1 MSRERIKEAV
11 EHLKK
16 GQLIIVADDDNR
28 EAEGDLIGLAS
39 LATPETVNFMTINAR
54 GLICVPLSKEKA
66 ERLKLAEMSDEN
78 TDIYSTAFT
87 ISVDHKETSTGISAH
102 DRALTIKA
110 LAMETSVASDF
121 NRPGHIFPLIANDG
135 GVLKRRGHTEAAIDL
150 AKLAN
155 AEEVTYICEILN
167 EDGTMARR
175 PELEQLA
182 KKWQM
187 PMITVEELAV
197 YLTAHQAL
205 KVKMPTEYGDFEL
218 SLFEDQDQKEHLLLS
233 KGDIQSGE
241 PLLVRI
247 HSECM
252 TGDVFGSH
260 RCDCGE
266 QLHKAMRM
274 IQKEGRGAIIY
285 LRQEGRGIGLKK
297 KLESYRLQEKG
308 LDTYEANVA
317 LGHRPDERHYDFAI
331 NILKSLNIR
340 QIRLLTNNPDKM
352 GELKEAGIEI
362 AQRVPLEVPLHKE
375 NVNYMTTKKIKF
387 HHQLTI

>member
-87 ISVDHKETSTGISAH
+87 ISVDHKKTSTGISAH

-197 YLTAHQAL
+197 YLTAQQAL

-266 QLHKAMRM
+266 ELHKAMRM

>member
-16 GQLIIVADDDNR
+16 GQLIIVVDDDNR

-39 LATPETVNFMTINAR
+39 LATSETVNFMTINAR

-197 YLTAHQAL
+197 YLTAQQAL

>member
-121 NRPGHIFPLIANDG
+121 NRPGHIFPLIANEG

-197 YLTAHQAL
+197 YLTAQQAL

-233 KGDIQSGE
+233 KGGIQSGE

-352 GELKEAGIEI
+352 GELKQAGIEI

>member
-11 EHLKK
+11 EHLKQ

-66 ERLKLAEMSDEN
+66 NRLKLAEMSDKN

-110 LAMETSVASDF
+110 LAQKTSVASDF
-121 NRPGHIFPLIANDG
+121 NRPGHIFPLIANEG

-150 AKLAN
+150 AKLAG
-155 AEEVTYICEILN
+155 AEEATYICEILN

-182 KKWQM
+182 KKWRM

-197 YLTAHQAL
+197 YLTAQQAL

-274 IQKEGRGAIIY
+274 IQEEGRGAIIY

-331 NILKSLNIR
+331 NILKSININ

>member
-197 YLTAHQAL
+197 YLTAQQAL

-260 RCDCGE
+260 RRDCGE

>member
-66 ERLKLAEMSDEN
+66 DLLKLAEMSDKN

-110 LAMETSVASDF
+110 LAQETSVASDF

-150 AKLAN
+150 AKLAG
-155 AEEVTYICEILN
+155 AEEATYICEILN

-182 KKWQM
+182 KKWRM

-197 YLTAHQAL
+197 YLTAQQAL

-274 IQKEGRGAIIY
+274 IQEEGRGAIIY

-331 NILKSLNIR
+331 NILKSLNIN

-352 GELKEAGIEI
+352 GELKEAGIDI
-362 AQRVPLEVPLHKE
+362 VHRIPLEVPVHKE
-375 NVNYMTTKKIKF
+375 NLNYMTTKKIKF

>member
-87 ISVDHKETSTGISAH
+87 ISVDHKKTSTGISAH

-197 YLTAHQAL
+197 YLTAQQAL

-331 NILKSLNIR
+331 NIFKSLNIR

>member
-1 MSRERIKEAV
+1 MSRERIKGAV

-87 ISVDHKETSTGISAH
+87 ISVDHKKTSTGISAH

-197 YLTAHQAL
+197 YLTAQQAL

>member
-1 MSRERIKEAV
+1 LSRERIKEAV

-197 YLTAHQAL
+197 YLTAQQAL

>member
-87 ISVDHKETSTGISAH
+87 ISVDHKKTSTGISAH

-197 YLTAHQAL
+197 YVTAQQAL

>member
-87 ISVDHKETSTGISAH
+87 ISVDHKKTSTGISAH

-197 YLTAHQAL
+197 YLTAQQAL

>member
-197 YLTAHQAL
+197 YLTAQQAL

-241 PLLVRI
+241 SLLVRI

>member
-121 NRPGHIFPLIANDG
+121 NRPGHIFPLIANEG

-197 YLTAHQAL
+197 YLTAQQAL

-352 GELKEAGIEI
+352 GELKQAGIEI

>member
-197 YLTAHQAL
+197 YLTAQQAL